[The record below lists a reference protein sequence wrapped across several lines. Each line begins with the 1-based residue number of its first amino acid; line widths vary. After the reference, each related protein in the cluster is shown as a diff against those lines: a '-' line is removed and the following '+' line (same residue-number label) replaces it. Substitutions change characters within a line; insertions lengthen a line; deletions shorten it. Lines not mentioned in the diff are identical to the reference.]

1 MRRRKGTVD
10 GYCRWDAAD
19 KRDAVDNR
27 DAADDREVDESGVVT
42 V

>member
-1 MRRRKGTVD
+1 M
-10 GYCRWDAAD
+10 GYCRWDTVD